1 MNVLRIYAL
10 VLRQYYLLRDNPTRF
25 TQIFMWVLLE
35 IISWGFISK
44 YVSTLAQTDVSLV
57 FLGCLLLWEFLTRVM
72 QGLTTA
78 FFEDVWS
85 RNFLNIF
92 SSPLTI
98 GEYTASLIV
107 TSIATSALGLVGM
120 ILFAGLA
127 FGLDFAAYGVLF
139 APFLLVL
146 FLMGIALGIF
156 GVALVLRFGPS
167 AEWFIWPIPGI
178 LAPFAGVFYPVS
190 TLPTWM
196 QWVSALV
203 PPSYIFEGMR
213 ALLAGKPFNPGAY
226 FLALGLSIAYIAVM
240 YAFFISVYRRAVRTG
255 LLARYSAE
263 TAV

>member
-1 MNVLRIYAL
+1 MLNFQSAGGGGEDISKRENISIGFFDKLIPVSMFMLALGLPIFFTGVTLQGIALDRQIYFYFWLMLGLVAWVSLGVVKGELRIAK
-10 VLRQYYLLRDNPTRF
+10 T
-25 TQIFMWVLLE
+25 
-35 IISWGFISK
+35 
-44 YVSTLAQTDVSLV
+44 
-57 FLGCLLLWEFLTRVM
+57 
-72 QGLTTA
+72 
-78 FFEDVWS
+78 
-85 RNFLNIF
+85 
-92 SSPLTI
+92 PLTI